1 MSLAPGAG
9 SDPRIDPI
17 CRALPAVTHVVQW
30 GGHDVYKVGGK
41 IFAIAGDGLSLKV
54 SDIGYEVLTEN
65 GMARPAPYMARN
77 KWVLF
82 DDPAALPAEELEGH
96 LANAH
101 AIVAGKLPRKLKRE
115 LGLAM
120 QPL

>member
-9 SDPRIDPI
+9 SDPRIDRI
-17 CRALPAVTHVVQW
+17 CRALPAVTHVNQW

-41 IFAIAGDGLSLKV
+41 IFAIAGEGLSLKV
-54 SDIGYEVLTEN
+54 SDIGYEVMTEN

-82 DDPAALPAEELEGH
+82 DDPAALPADELEGH

-101 AIVAGKLPRKLKRE
+101 AIVAGKLPRKLRKE
-115 LGLAM
+115 LGL
-120 QPL
+120 PV